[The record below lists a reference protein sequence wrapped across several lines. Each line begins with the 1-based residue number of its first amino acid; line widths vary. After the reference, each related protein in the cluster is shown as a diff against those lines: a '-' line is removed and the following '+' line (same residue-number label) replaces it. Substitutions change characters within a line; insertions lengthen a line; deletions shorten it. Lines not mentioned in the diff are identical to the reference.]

1 MRAVS
6 CYIDDPRELF
16 RCQNASKKTSNE
28 EAPAKP
34 RSGRRADPISL
45 APLTMDQAVDA
56 IFAIKPEDVKEILS
70 SRPGKGKK

>member
-1 MRAVS
+1 MLSVVILTIPANYFGVKM
-6 CYIDDPRELF
+6 PP
-16 RCQNASKKTSNE
+16 KKHRMKKP
-28 EAPAKP
+28 PAKP